1 MVDGTMT
8 GFEVYDIGVGLEEG
22 GKVTCMEGGLPFF
35 WDGSYNFPQ
44 RGYFVSR
51 EVVPK
56 FLSAHEPPG

>member
-1 MVDGTMT
+1 M
-8 GFEVYDIGVGLEEG
+8 YDIGVGLEEG